1 MSVTTSSSATMA
13 TPSESDDEE
22 VSLES
27 LSIAGPE
34 YDIPGITKV
43 AFDEQG
49 DVSLLVGAPGAN
61 DQAIY
66 TVCSRTLARASP
78 LFDTL
83 LRSSKADRQLN
94 GGWTVKLPYDDPQ
107 SIRII
112 LSIVHGRFRDVPD
125 SMALGSLHQ
134 LCLSLDK
141 YRIAECLG
149 PWAKKWCQTARSLGP
164 EDLTVEGHAQ
174 VAWVAYVL
182 GNKSML
188 QEATQALLREASPSE
203 LSLKL
208 EGVEG
213 DKHLLPLYSAGI
225 LDNIKKQQIE
235 SLQSLVK
242 LMHDTWSDCV
252 ANCSSGRG
260 CFVSSDSE
268 RKICTAAVAGSL
280 TASLHKRE
288 LLPSSKPIP
297 LEEYTLADFVDITRN
312 ISGEIVQGC
321 NRWGVDHRKCGPA
334 EKVLKSIELAEKSFV
349 PILAEAQVKR
359 LKEQAERG

>member
-1 MSVTTSSSATMA
+1 MSVTTSSGATMA

-22 VSLES
+22 VSLEC
-27 LSIAGPE
+27 LAIARSE
-34 YDIPGITKV
+34 YDNPGIAKA

-66 TVCSRTLARASP
+66 TVCSRTLSRASP
-78 LFDTL
+78 LLDTL
-83 LRSSKADRQLN
+83 LRSSKADRQLD
-94 GGWTVKLPYDDPQ
+94 GGWIVRLPYDDPQ

-112 LSIVHGRFRDVPD
+112 LNIVHGRFRDVPD

-134 LCLSLDK
+134 LCISLDK
-141 YRIAECLG
+141 YHIAECLG
-149 PWAKKWCQTARSLGP
+149 PWAKNWCQTARRLGP
-164 EDLTVEGHAQ
+164 YAVRGHAQ

-188 QEATQALLREASPSE
+188 QEATQILLRETSPWE
-203 LSLKL
+203 L
-208 EGVEG
+208 VEG
-213 DKHLLPLYSAGI
+213 DEHLLPLYLAGI

-260 CFVSSDSE
+260 CLVSSDSE
-268 RKICTAAVAGSL
+268 RKVCTAAVAGSL

-297 LEEYTLADFVDITRN
+297 LEEYTLADFVDIARN
-312 ISGEIVQGC
+312 ITGEIVQGC
-321 NRWGVDHRKCGPA
+321 NRWGADHRKCGPA
-334 EKVLKSIELAEKSFV
+334 EKVLKAIELAEESFV
-349 PILAEAQVKR
+349 PILSMAQLKR
-359 LKEQAERG
+359 LKEQAERIGVEY